1 MRRLATN
8 SGYFAISSGIRFA
21 TTDIPRDVRD
31 TITKS
36 LNAVKEES
44 KGQCLDLTDMN
55 EASRNAANALQE
67 IMKRHNV
74 DDPKF
79 KGKMATLSASLKAYN
94 TRLNNLQNESR
105 SVQREVEGAL
115 KLLWGGEEEA
125 AAASGSKPAV
135 EAEGDFGVDVPPI
148 AQKLEEINNTP
159 RATIIEEPMT
169 TETVV
174 ETVEGEI
181 ISDSTPSSSKA
192 TPSSDGA
199 SEDLE
204 IEIES
209 PEEQRLSDTKPIH
222 EITQELHEKDIDF
235 TDCLDASSLRRRYQ
249 EFLDGKVKSK
259 LEEARAKKQP
269 KASTQTQQPPNP
281 RPPQSQSNYSSP
293 SGGYQPPPPNTNETG
308 LATDP
313 FPNGERKMIDPMQL
327 VSQVKL
333 DIAKEKNMDVNTID
347 IWSGH
352 IRLEDHKR
360 LYDYPTI
367 QQFPLEVRQKGD
379 APTGYAHGR

>member
-1 MRRLATN
+1 MRRWSTK
-8 SGYFAISSGIRFA
+8 SGYLMFGGLRFA
-21 TTDIPRDVRD
+21 ATDIPRDVREA
-31 TITKS
+31 ITKS

-67 IMKRHNV
+67 MMKRHNV
-74 DDPKF
+74 EDAKF

-115 KLLWGGEEEA
+115 KLLWGGEEAPSQESLA
-125 AAASGSKPAV
+125 PEPTPSSN
-135 EAEGDFGVDVPPI
+135 DFDVDVPPI
-148 AQKLEEINNTP
+148 AQKLEEINNSP
-159 RATIIEEPMT
+159 RRATFVEAEP
-169 TETVV
+169 VV

-181 ISDSTPSSSKA
+181 VSDSSKPTTTSSSS
-192 TPSSDGA
+192 PSDG
-199 SEDLE
+199 SIEDLE

-209 PEEQRLSDTKPIH
+209 PEEKRLSDTKPIH

-249 EFLDGKVKSK
+249 DVLDGKIKSK
-259 LEEARAKKQP
+259 ADLAREKRQAP
-269 KASTQTQQPPNP
+269 KAQTQTQQPPNP
-281 RPPQSQSNYSSP
+281 RPPQQQSSYSSP
-293 SGGYQPPPPNTNETG
+293 SGGYQPPPPNTSETG
-308 LATDP
+308 LAADP

-333 DIAKEKNMDVNTID
+333 DIAREKNMDVNTFD

-352 IRLEDHKR
+352 VRLEDHKR

-379 APTGYAHGR
+379 PPSGYSYGR